1 MTLRDTELIGNKLV
15 KYGFY
20 RSSTD
25 HHNYEFLRR
34 NPNTG
39 IGIVFTRYGQVW
51 VADFLY
57 HIDHCTMV
65 KFNHHEAVFTPEWV
79 IEEHDKLL
87 AMFKF
92 IRG

>member
-1 MTLRDTELIGNKLV
+1 MTLRDTELIGKKLV
-15 KYGFY
+15 KYGFS
-20 RSSTD
+20 RSNTN
-25 HHNYEFLRR
+25 HHNYECLRR
-34 NPNTG
+34 NINTG
-39 IGIVFTRYGQVW
+39 IGIIFTRYGQVW

-57 HIDHCTMV
+57 HIDHCSMV

>member
-1 MTLRDTELIGNKLV
+1 MTLRDTELIGRRLV
-15 KYGFY
+15 KYGFF
-20 RSSTD
+20 RSNNN
-25 HHNYEFLRR
+25 HHNYECLRR
-34 NPNTG
+34 HARTG
-39 IGIVFTRYGQVW
+39 IGIKFIKYGSIW

-92 IRG
+92 IRA

>member
-20 RSSTD
+20 RSNTN

-34 NPNTG
+34 NPNTR
-39 IGIVFTRYGQVW
+39 IGIVFTRYGHIW

-57 HIDHCTMV
+57 HTDHCTMV
-65 KFNHHEAVFTPEWV
+65 KFTHHEAVFTPEWV